1 MGVKPSYAELT
12 NFKKFLEGKGFKAE
26 DRLEPDAFYL
36 YLSYGYIFVRIEYTK
51 KNEFKS
57 ITAHLSLDW
66 NDAPYGK
73 PKFPRR
79 LDFGKPVKSLNTEF
93 IETCI
98 KAANDV
104 MDEISSTI
112 EKVRA
117 IVDLAMMPSAR
128 KSRT

>member
-1 MGVKPSYAELT
+1 MALKPSYEELM
-12 NFKKFLEGKGFKAE
+12 NFKKFLVGKGFAAN
-26 DRLEPDAFYL
+26 DRIDPDGFYL

-57 ITAHLSLDW
+57 ITAHLCLDW
-66 NDAPYGK
+66 DDSPYCK
-73 PKFPRR
+73 SKFPRC
-79 LDFGKPVKSLNTEF
+79 LDFGKPVKSLDTEF

-104 MDEISSTI
+104 MDEISATI

-117 IVDLAMMPSAR
+117 IVDLTMMPSAR
-128 KSRT
+128 KSQK